1 MDKLEEL
8 IAYYVNLLI
17 IQYHNKPKARDT
29 VRAFI
34 AELLAL
40 YVLVRELEYAFDIN
54 KAVGHQLDIVGK
66 YFGVVRKFVGL
77 DFKYQYFSFQYQGGD
92 DEGLSFNIIGKE
104 GDGRFRTLLG
114 EDTYEYDLDDDQFR
128 TLIKL
133 RDIALHNDTLSYKYI
148 DDMVFN
154 LLKDEVYVEQ
164 HPDMS
169 IDYYFKDKNLLQ
181 IFETYDKLLP
191 APAGVK
197 VNVHAMDEYEYRFTM
212 KVLQSNGGAPY
223 NAKQKGFQTLN
234 KRIVGRWKTLPENQE
249 EE

>member
-128 TLIKL
+128 
-133 RDIALHNDTLSYKYI
+133 
-148 DDMVFN
+148 DMVFN